1 MRERNDDQL
10 LDQPTPTRFDEEDWT
25 W

>member
-25 W
+25 G

>member
-1 MRERNDDQL
+1 MHERNDDQL
-10 LDQPTPTRFDEEDWT
+10 LDQPTPNRFDEEDWT